1 MSQVKLTAD
10 SGGGSIAFKAP
21 SSTTSNADVQLTLPV
36 DDGTANQVL
45 TTNGS
50 GALSWAAPVIAD
62 DSIVEAKLDIHNA
75 PSGTDKFLGYTSNGM
90 EWATAGG
97 GKLLQ
102 AVEANYSTSVAT
114 TSASMVDTGL
124 TCTIN
129 NVASGSKILV
139 IVNQAMRQYRDRN
152 STNKMGFGVDLVRT
166 PDGGAATIILA
177 SRKNDN
183 NNYMD
188 FYFDGDAK
196 NDVSVRHP
204 MVKLD
209 TPGVTGTIVYKTM
222 MASGKGSDDS
232 AQVWAQGDWESQT
245 TSPTS
250 TITLLEI
257 GS

>member
-1 MSQVKLTAD
+1 M
-10 SGGGSIAFKAP
+10 GSINLG
-21 SSTTSNADVQLTLPV
+21 SN
-36 DDGTANQVL
+36 GTI
-45 TTNGS
+45 TNLAVG
-50 GALSWAAPVIAD
+50 GIPDNTIDNGTMAD
-62 DSIVEAKLDIHNA
+62 DSVGIAELSAT
-75 PSGTDKFLGYTSNGM
+75 GTASSSTYLRGDNS
-90 EWATAGG
+90 WASIAGG

-114 TSASMVDTGL
+114 QSASMVDTGL

-152 STNKMGFGVDLVRT
+152 STNKMGFGVDLIRT
-166 PDGGAATIILA
+166 PDGGSATIILG
-177 SRKNDN
+177 SRKSDN
-183 NNYMD
+183 NQYMD
-188 FYFDGDAK
+188 FHFDGDAK
-196 NDVSVRHP
+196 NDVSVRHS
-204 MVKLD
+204 MMKLD
-209 TPGVTGTIVYKTM
+209 TPGVTGTIVYKTQ

-232 AQVWAQGDWESQT
+232 AQIWAQGSWESQT

>member
-1 MSQVKLTAD
+1 M
-10 SGGGSIAFKAP
+10 SIASPATQP
-21 SSTTSNADVQLTLPV
+21 SSDLELKLPATI
-36 DDGTANQVL
+36 GSAGEVL
-45 TTNGS
+45 KNS
-50 GALSWAAPVIAD
+50 S
-62 DSIVEAKLDIHNA
+62 
-75 PSGTDKFLGYTSNGM
+75 
-90 EWATAGG
+90 TAGTLEFG
-97 GKLLQ
+97 SAGKVLQ
-102 AVEANYSTSVAT
+102 AVDVSYSTQVAT
-114 TSASMVDTGL
+114 QSASMVDTGL

-152 STNKMGFGVDLVRT
+152 STNKMGFGVDIVRT
-166 PDGGAATIILA
+166 PSGGASTIILA

-209 TPGVTGTIVYKTM
+209 NPGVTGTIVYKTM
-222 MASGKGSDDS
+222 MASGKGSDDY
-232 AQVWAQGDWESQT
+232 AQIWAQGDWESQT

-250 TITLLEI
+250 TMTLLEI